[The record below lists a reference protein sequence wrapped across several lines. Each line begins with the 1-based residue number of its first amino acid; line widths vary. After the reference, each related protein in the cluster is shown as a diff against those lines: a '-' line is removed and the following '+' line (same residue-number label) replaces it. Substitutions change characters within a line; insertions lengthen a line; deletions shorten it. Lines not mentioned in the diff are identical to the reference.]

1 MKRLFLLAQN
11 ESKNMSSKV
20 LVIGS
25 EGQIGTELCLELE
38 KRDDVVLYR
47 ADIRLLTNS
56 ERRLYRLDA
65 TDQRSIK
72 QLISDLQ
79 IDEVYLMAALLSAKG
94 EENPKLAWDLNMNSL
109 LHLLDLAKEGLY
121 KKLFWPSSIAVF
133 GPESPKVNTPQNT
146 TINPSTVYGISKRSG
161 EFWCDYYF
169 NKYGVDVRSIR
180 YPGLISHA
188 TEPGGGTTDY
198 SVAIVKEALKKGNYT
213 SYLKGD
219 TILPMLFMP
228 DAIKATLA
236 LMDAPKDSI
245 TIRTSYNLGGFET
258 SPELMTHSI
267 RRFIPSFEISYSIDF
282 RQEIADSWPQSINDE
297 NAIADWGFEAEYDL
311 DQTVEAMI
319 EALK

>member
-1 MKRLFLLAQN
+1 
-11 ESKNMSSKV
+11 MSSKV

-25 EGQIGTELCLELE
+25 EGQIGTELCMELE
-38 KRDDVVLYR
+38 KRDDIVLYR

-72 QLISDLQ
+72 QLISELQ

-133 GPESPKVNTPQNT
+133 GPDSPKVDTPQNT

-161 EFWCDYYF
+161 EFWCNYYF

-198 SVAIVKEALKKGNYT
+198 SVAIIKEAVSTRNYT
-213 SYLKGD
+213 CYLKGN

-236 LMDAPKDSI
+236 IMDAPKESI

-258 SPELMTHSI
+258 SPELMARSI
-267 RRFIPSFEISYSIDF
+267 RRFIPDFEINYSVDF
-282 RQEIADSWPQSINDE
+282 RQDIADSWPQSINDE
-297 NAIADWGFEAEYDL
+297 NAIKDWGFQAEYDL
-311 DQTVEAMI
+311 DQTVKAMI
-319 EALK
+319 EALR

>member
-1 MKRLFLLAQN
+1 
-11 ESKNMSSKV
+11 MSSKV

-38 KRDDVVLYR
+38 KRDDIVLYR

-72 QLISDLQ
+72 QLISELQ

-133 GPESPKVNTPQNT
+133 GPDSPKVDTPQNT

-161 EFWCDYYF
+161 EFWCNYYF
-169 NKYGVDVRSIR
+169 EKYGVDVRSIR

-198 SVAIVKEALKKGNYT
+198 SVAIIKEAVSTRNYT
-213 SYLKGD
+213 CYLKGN

-236 LMDAPKDSI
+236 IMDAPKESI
-245 TIRTSYNLGGFET
+245 SIRTSYNLGGFET
-258 SPELMTHSI
+258 SPELMARSI
-267 RRFIPSFEISYSIDF
+267 RRFIPDFEINYSVDF
-282 RQEIADSWPQSINDE
+282 RQDIADSWPQSINDK
-297 NAIADWGFEAEYDL
+297 NAIKDWGFQAEYDL

-319 EALK
+319 EALG

>member
-1 MKRLFLLAQN
+1 MKRLFLLEQI
-11 ESKNMSSKV
+11 ETKNMSSKV

-38 KRDDVVLYR
+38 KRDDIVLYR

-72 QLISDLQ
+72 QLISELQ

-133 GPESPKVNTPQNT
+133 GPDSPKVDTPQNT

-161 EFWCDYYF
+161 EFWCNYYF

-198 SVAIVKEALKKGNYT
+198 SIASVKEAIKKGNYT

-236 LMDAPKDSI
+236 IMDAPKESI

-258 SPELMTHSI
+258 SPELMARSI
-267 RRFIPSFEISYSIDF
+267 RRFIPDFEINYSVDF
-282 RQEIADSWPQSINDE
+282 RQDIADSWPQSINDE
-297 NAIADWGFEAEYDL
+297 NAIKDWGFEAEYDL

-319 EALK
+319 KVLA

>member
-1 MKRLFLLAQN
+1 
-11 ESKNMSSKV
+11 MSSKV

-25 EGQIGTELCLELE
+25 EGQIGTELCMELE
-38 KRDDVVLYR
+38 KRDDIVLYR

-72 QLISDLQ
+72 QLISELQ

-133 GPESPKVNTPQNT
+133 GPDSPKVDTPQNT
-146 TINPSTVYGISKRSG
+146 TINPSTVYGITKRSG
-161 EFWCDYYF
+161 EFWCNYYF

-198 SVAIVKEALKKGNYT
+198 SVAIVKEAIKKGNYT

-236 LMDAPKDSI
+236 LMDAPKESI

-258 SPELMTHSI
+258 SPELMTRSI
-267 RRFIPSFEISYSIDF
+267 RRFIPSFEINYSVDF
-282 RQEIADSWPQSINDE
+282 RQNIADSWPQSINDE
-297 NAIADWGFEAEYDL
+297 IAIKDWGFEAEYDL

-319 EALK
+319 KALE

>member
-1 MKRLFLLAQN
+1 
-11 ESKNMSSKV
+11 MSSKV

-38 KRDDVVLYR
+38 KRDDIVLYR

-56 ERRLYRLDA
+56 ERRLYRIDA

-72 QLISDLQ
+72 QLISELQ

-133 GPESPKVNTPQNT
+133 GPDSPKVDTPQNT

-161 EFWCDYYF
+161 EFWCNYYF

-198 SVAIVKEALKKGNYT
+198 SVAIIKEAVSTRNYT
-213 SYLKGD
+213 CYLKGN
-219 TILPMLFMP
+219 TVLPMLFMP

-236 LMDAPKDSI
+236 IMDAPKESI

-258 SPELMTHSI
+258 SPELMTSSI
-267 RRFIPSFEISYSIDF
+267 RRFIPDFEINYSVDF
-282 RQEIADSWPQSINDE
+282 RQDIADSWPQSINDE
-297 NAIADWGFEAEYDL
+297 NAVKDWGFKAEYDL
-311 DQTVEAMI
+311 DQTVHAMI
-319 EALK
+319 EALR

>member
-1 MKRLFLLAQN
+1 
-11 ESKNMSSKV
+11 MSSKV

-25 EGQIGTELCLELE
+25 EGQIGTELCMELE
-38 KRDDVVLYR
+38 KRDDIVLYR

-72 QLISDLQ
+72 QLISKLQ

-133 GPESPKVNTPQNT
+133 GPDSPKVDTPQNT

-161 EFWCDYYF
+161 EFWCNYYF

-198 SVAIVKEALKKGNYT
+198 SVAIVKEAIKKGNYT
-213 SYLKGD
+213 SYLRGD
-219 TILPMLFMP
+219 TVLPMLFMP

-236 LMDAPKDSI
+236 LMDAPKESI

-258 SPELMTHSI
+258 SPELMTRSI
-267 RRFIPSFEISYSIDF
+267 RRFIPSFEINYSVDF
-282 RQEIADSWPQSINDE
+282 RQDIADSWPQSINDE
-297 NAIADWGFEAEYDL
+297 IAIKDWGFEAEYGL
-311 DQTVEAMI
+311 DQTVEEMI
-319 EALK
+319 KALK

>member
-1 MKRLFLLAQN
+1 
-11 ESKNMSSKV
+11 MSSKV

-25 EGQIGTELCLELE
+25 EGQIGTELCMELE
-38 KRDDVVLYR
+38 KRDDIVLYR

-72 QLISDLQ
+72 QLISELQ

-133 GPESPKVNTPQNT
+133 GPDSPKVDTPQNT

-161 EFWCDYYF
+161 EFWCNYYF

-198 SVAIVKEALKKGNYT
+198 SVAIVKEAIKKGNYT

-236 LMDAPKDSI
+236 LMDAPKESI

-258 SPELMTHSI
+258 SPELMTRSI
-267 RRFIPSFEISYSIDF
+267 RRFIPSFEINYSVDF
-282 RQEIADSWPQSINDE
+282 RQNIADSWPQSINDE
-297 NAIADWGFEAEYDL
+297 IAIKDWGFEVEYDL

-319 EALK
+319 KALE

>member
-1 MKRLFLLAQN
+1 
-11 ESKNMSSKV
+11 MSSKV

-38 KRDDVVLYR
+38 KRDDIVLYR

-72 QLISDLQ
+72 QLINELQ

-133 GPESPKVNTPQNT
+133 GPDSPKVDTPQNT

-161 EFWCDYYF
+161 EFWCNYYF

-198 SVAIVKEALKKGNYT
+198 SVAIIKEAVNKGNYT
-213 SYLKGD
+213 CYLKGN

-236 LMDAPKDSI
+236 IMDAPKESI

-258 SPELMTHSI
+258 SPELMARSI
-267 RRFIPSFEISYSIDF
+267 RRFIPDFEINYSVDF
-282 RQEIADSWPQSINDE
+282 RQNIADSWPQSINDE
-297 NAIADWGFEAEYDL
+297 NAIKDWGFEAEYDL
-311 DQTVEAMI
+311 DQTVETMI
-319 EALK
+319 EALR

>member
-1 MKRLFLLAQN
+1 
-11 ESKNMSSKV
+11 MSSKV

-38 KRDDVVLYR
+38 KRDDIVLYR
-47 ADIRLLTNS
+47 ADIRLLTDS

-72 QLISDLQ
+72 QLISELQ

-133 GPESPKVNTPQNT
+133 GPDSPKVDTPQNT
-146 TINPSTVYGISKRSG
+146 VINPSTVYGISKRSG
-161 EFWCDYYF
+161 EFWCNYYF
-169 NKYGVDVRSIR
+169 KKYGVDVRSIR

-198 SVAIVKEALKKGNYT
+198 SVAIIKEAVSTRNYT
-213 SYLKGD
+213 CYLKGN
-219 TILPMLFMP
+219 TLLPMLFMP

-236 LMDAPKDSI
+236 IMDAPKESI
-245 TIRTSYNLGGFET
+245 TIRTSYNLGGFAT
-258 SPELMTHSI
+258 SPELMTRSI
-267 RRFIPSFEISYSIDF
+267 RRFIPDFEINYSVDF
-282 RQEIADSWPQSINDE
+282 RQDIADSWPQSINDE
-297 NAIADWGFEAEYDL
+297 NAIKDWGFDAEYDL

-319 EALK
+319 EALR

>member
-1 MKRLFLLAQN
+1 
-11 ESKNMSSKV
+11 MSSKV

-25 EGQIGTELCLELE
+25 EGQIGTELCVELE
-38 KRDDVVLYR
+38 KRDDIVLYR

-72 QLISDLQ
+72 QLISELQ

-133 GPESPKVNTPQNT
+133 GPDSPKVDTPQNT

-161 EFWCDYYF
+161 EFWCNYYF

-198 SVAIVKEALKKGNYT
+198 SVAIVKEAIKKGNYT

-236 LMDAPKDSI
+236 IMDAPKESI

-258 SPELMTHSI
+258 SPELMARSI
-267 RRFIPSFEISYSIDF
+267 RRFIPDFEINYSVDF
-282 RQEIADSWPQSINDE
+282 RQDIADSWPQSINDE
-297 NAIADWGFEAEYDL
+297 NAVKDWGFQAEYDL

-319 EALK
+319 EALR

>member
-1 MKRLFLLAQN
+1 
-11 ESKNMSSKV
+11 MSSKV

-38 KRDDVVLYR
+38 KRDDIVLYR

-72 QLISDLQ
+72 QLISELQ

-133 GPESPKVNTPQNT
+133 GPDSPKVDTPQNT

-161 EFWCDYYF
+161 EFWCNYYF
-169 NKYGVDVRSIR
+169 EKYGVDVRSIR

-198 SVAIVKEALKKGNYT
+198 SVAIIKEAVSTRNYT
-213 SYLKGD
+213 CYLKGN

-236 LMDAPKDSI
+236 IMDAPKESI

-258 SPELMTHSI
+258 SPELMARSI
-267 RRFIPSFEISYSIDF
+267 RRFIPDFEINYSVDF
-282 RQEIADSWPQSINDE
+282 RQDIADSWPQSINDK
-297 NAIADWGFEAEYDL
+297 NAIKDWGFQAEYDL

-319 EALK
+319 EALG

>member
-1 MKRLFLLAQN
+1 
-11 ESKNMSSKV
+11 MSSKV

-72 QLISDLQ
+72 QLISELQ

-133 GPESPKVNTPQNT
+133 GPDSPKVDTPQNT

-161 EFWCDYYF
+161 EFWCNYYF

-198 SVAIVKEALKKGNYT
+198 SVAIVKEAVKKGNYT

-236 LMDAPKDSI
+236 IMDAPKESI

-258 SPELMTHSI
+258 SPELMARSI
-267 RRFIPSFEISYSIDF
+267 RRFIPDFEINYSVDF
-282 RQEIADSWPQSINDE
+282 RQDIADSWPQSINDE
-297 NAIADWGFEAEYDL
+297 NAIKDWGFQAEYDL

-319 EALK
+319 EALR

>member
-1 MKRLFLLAQN
+1 
-11 ESKNMSSKV
+11 MSSKV

-38 KRDDVVLYR
+38 RRDDIVLYR

-65 TDQRSIK
+65 TDQNSIK
-72 QLISDLQ
+72 QLISELQ

-133 GPESPKVNTPQNT
+133 GPDSPKVNTPQNT
-146 TINPSTVYGISKRSG
+146 TMNPSTVYGISKRSG
-161 EFWCDYYF
+161 EFWCNYYF

-198 SVAIVKEALKKGNYT
+198 SVAIIKEAMSMGNYT
-213 SYLKGD
+213 CYLEGN

-236 LMDAPKDSI
+236 IMDAPKESI

-258 SPELMTHSI
+258 SPELMANSI
-267 RRFIPSFEISYSIDF
+267 RRFIPDFQINYSVDF
-282 RQEIADSWPQSINDE
+282 RQAIADSWPQSINDE
-297 NAIADWGFEAEYDL
+297 NAIKDWGFEAEYDL

-319 EALK
+319 KALG

>member
-1 MKRLFLLAQN
+1 
-11 ESKNMSSKV
+11 MSSKV

-38 KRDDVVLYR
+38 KRDDIVLYR

-72 QLISDLQ
+72 QLISELQ
-79 IDEVYLMAALLSAKG
+79 IDEVYLMAALLSVKG

-133 GPESPKVNTPQNT
+133 GPDSPKVDTPQNT

-161 EFWCDYYF
+161 EFWCNYYF

-198 SVAIVKEALKKGNYT
+198 SVAIVKEAIKKGNYT

-236 LMDAPKDSI
+236 LMDAPKESI

-258 SPELMTHSI
+258 SPEIMARSI
-267 RRFIPSFEISYSIDF
+267 RRFIPDFEINYSVDF
-282 RQEIADSWPQSINDE
+282 RQDIADSWPQSINDE
-297 NAIADWGFEAEYDL
+297 NAIKDWGFQAEYDL

-319 EALK
+319 EALR

>member
-1 MKRLFLLAQN
+1 
-11 ESKNMSSKV
+11 MSSKV

-38 KRDDVVLYR
+38 KRDDIVLYR

-72 QLISDLQ
+72 QLISELQ

-94 EENPKLAWDLNMNSL
+94 EENPKLAWELNMNSL

-133 GPESPKVNTPQNT
+133 GPDSPKVDTPQNT

-161 EFWCDYYF
+161 EFWCNYYF
-169 NKYGVDVRSIR
+169 EKYGVDVRSIR

-198 SVAIVKEALKKGNYT
+198 SVAIIKEAVSTRNYT
-213 SYLKGD
+213 CYLKGN

-236 LMDAPKDSI
+236 IMDAPKESI

-258 SPELMTHSI
+258 SPELMARSI
-267 RRFIPSFEISYSIDF
+267 RRFIPDFEINYSVDF
-282 RQEIADSWPQSINDE
+282 RQDIADSWPQSINDK
-297 NAIADWGFEAEYDL
+297 NAIKDWGFQAEYDL

-319 EALK
+319 EALG

>member
-1 MKRLFLLAQN
+1 
-11 ESKNMSSKV
+11 MSSNV

-38 KRDDVVLYR
+38 KRDDIVLYR

-72 QLISDLQ
+72 QLIRELQ

-94 EENPKLAWDLNMNSL
+94 EENPKLAWELNMNSL

-133 GPESPKVNTPQNT
+133 GPDSPKVDTPQNT

-161 EFWCDYYF
+161 EFWCNYYF

-198 SVAIVKEALKKGNYT
+198 SVAIIREAVSTRNYT
-213 SYLKGD
+213 CYLKSN
-219 TILPMLFMP
+219 TLLPMLFMP

-236 LMDAPKDSI
+236 IMDAPKESI

-258 SPELMTHSI
+258 SPELMARSI
-267 RRFIPSFEISYSIDF
+267 RRFIPDFEINYSVDF
-282 RQEIADSWPQSINDE
+282 RQDIADSWPQSINDE
-297 NAIADWGFEAEYDL
+297 NAIMDWGFESEYDL
-311 DQTVEAMI
+311 DRTVEAMI
-319 EALK
+319 KALG

>member
-1 MKRLFLLAQN
+1 
-11 ESKNMSSKV
+11 MSSKV

-65 TDQRSIK
+65 TDQRGIK

>member
-1 MKRLFLLAQN
+1 
-11 ESKNMSSKV
+11 MSSKV

-25 EGQIGTELCLELE
+25 EGQIGTELCMELE
-38 KRDDVVLYR
+38 KRDDIVLYR

-72 QLISDLQ
+72 QLISELQ

-133 GPESPKVNTPQNT
+133 GPDSPKVDTPQNT

-161 EFWCDYYF
+161 EFWCNYYF
-169 NKYGVDVRSIR
+169 QKYGVDVRSIR

-198 SVAIVKEALKKGNYT
+198 SVAIIKEAIKKGNYT

-236 LMDAPKDSI
+236 LMDAPKESI
-245 TIRTSYNLGGFET
+245 TIRTSYNLDGFET
-258 SPELMTHSI
+258 SPELMTRSI
-267 RRFIPSFEISYSIDF
+267 RRFIPSFEINYSVDF
-282 RQEIADSWPQSINDE
+282 RQNIADSWPQSINDE
-297 NAIADWGFEAEYDL
+297 IAIKDWGFEAEYDL

-319 EALK
+319 KALE

>member
-1 MKRLFLLAQN
+1 
-11 ESKNMSSKV
+11 MSSKV

>member
-1 MKRLFLLAQN
+1 
-11 ESKNMSSKV
+11 MSSKV

-38 KRDDVVLYR
+38 KRDDIVLYR

-72 QLISDLQ
+72 QLISELQ
-79 IDEVYLMAALLSAKG
+79 IDAVYLMAALLSAKG

-133 GPESPKVNTPQNT
+133 GPDSPKVDTPQNT

-161 EFWCDYYF
+161 EFWCNYYF
-169 NKYGVDVRSIR
+169 HKYGVDVRSIR

-198 SVAIVKEALKKGNYT
+198 SVAIIKEAVSTRKYT
-213 SYLKGD
+213 CYLKGN

-236 LMDAPKDSI
+236 IMDAPKESI

-258 SPELMTHSI
+258 SPELMARSI
-267 RRFIPSFEISYSIDF
+267 RRFIPDFEINYSVDF
-282 RQEIADSWPQSINDE
+282 RQDIADSWPQSINDE
-297 NAIADWGFEAEYDL
+297 NAIKDWGFQAEYDL

-319 EALK
+319 EALR

>member
-1 MKRLFLLAQN
+1 
-11 ESKNMSSKV
+11 MSSKV

-25 EGQIGTELCLELE
+25 EGQIGTELCMELE
-38 KRDDVVLYR
+38 KRDDIVLYR

-72 QLISDLQ
+72 QLIRELQ

-133 GPESPKVNTPQNT
+133 GPDSPKVDTPQNT

-161 EFWCDYYF
+161 EFWCNYYF

-198 SVAIVKEALKKGNYT
+198 SVAIVKEAIKKGNYT

-236 LMDAPKDSI
+236 LMDAPKESI

-258 SPELMTHSI
+258 SPELMTRSI
-267 RRFIPSFEISYSIDF
+267 RRFIPSFEINYSVDF
-282 RQEIADSWPQSINDE
+282 RQNIADSWPQSINDE
-297 NAIADWGFEAEYDL
+297 IAIKDWGFEAEYDL

-319 EALK
+319 KALE